1 MFVCPTRLNLALRK
15 KVFVDNWQPL
25 ETRTL
30 RDNVVT
36 LLRQAIVEGTLPAG
50 AELNQAHV
58 AERLGI
64 SRGPLREALGQL
76 EQEGLILSIPY
87 KGSIVTS
94 LTPDYVDELYSL
106 RSALECFALEQIFLD
121 NTRTKH
127 VARQLEQV
135 VSDMRQAAM
144 AKDNRWLVELDLHF
158 HRIIIDMSD
167 HDLLARTW
175 TPLEMGVKR
184 CLYTRH
190 KIYRSLEE
198 VVGNH
203 PDLIAAIGEARA
215 EDAKQLLRDHIIEAG
230 NLIQQGWID
239 GEPAEVSSDGVLE
252 SLQVHL
258 SEQLAGSSPNGKV
271 GERSND

>member
-1 MFVCPTRLNLALRK
+1 M
-15 KVFVDNWQPL
+15 FVDNWQPL

-30 RDNVVT
+30 RDNVVS

-121 NTRTKH
+121 ETRTRH
-127 VARQLEQV
+127 VTQQLEQV
-135 VSDMRQAAM
+135 VGDMRQAAIG
-144 AKDNRWLVELDLHF
+144 KDNRWLVDLDLNF
-158 HRIIIDMSD
+158 HRIIIDMSN
-167 HDLLARTW
+167 HELLARTW

-203 PDLIAAIGEARA
+203 PDLIAAISEVRA
-215 EDAKQLLRDHIIEAG
+215 DDAKQLLHEHIMEAG
-230 NLIQQGWID
+230 MLIQQGWVD
-239 GEPAEVSSDGVLE
+239 GDTVQVSSDGVLE
-252 SLQVHL
+252 SLQAHL
-258 SEQLAGSSPNGKV
+258 SEQLASTGADMSKTGKHV
-271 GERSND
+271 TGKHVTGKQGND

>member
-1 MFVCPTRLNLALRK
+1 LRK

-30 RDNVVT
+30 RDNVVS

-106 RSALECFALEQIFLD
+106 RSALEGFALEQIFLD
-121 NTRTKH
+121 KTRTKQ
-127 VARQLEQV
+127 VAQQLEQV

-144 AKDNRWLVELDLHF
+144 AKDNRWLVELDLNF

-167 HDLLARTW
+167 HELLARTW

-203 PDLIAAIGEARA
+203 PDLIAAISEARA
-215 EDAKQLLRDHIIEAG
+215 EDAKQLLHDHIMEAG

-239 GEPAEVSSDGVLE
+239 GEPAQVSSEGVLE

-258 SEQLAGSSPNGKV
+258 SEQLAGASSSAKAGKR
-271 GERSND
+271 GND

>member
-1 MFVCPTRLNLALRK
+1 M
-15 KVFVDNWQPL
+15 DNWQPL

-76 EQEGLILSIPY
+76 EQEGLIVNIPY
-87 KGSIVTS
+87 KGSLVTS

-106 RSALECFALEQIFLD
+106 RSALECFALEQIFVDKL
-121 NTRTKH
+121 RIKQVTK
-127 VARQLEQV
+127 QLEQV
-135 VSDMRQAAM
+135 VSDMRQAVI
-144 AKDNRWLVELDLHF
+144 AKDNRWLVELDLNF
-158 HRIIIDMSD
+158 HRIIINMSA
-167 HDLLARTW
+167 HALLAHTW
-175 TPLEMGVKR
+175 TPLAMGVKR

-198 VVGNH
+198 VIGNH
-203 PDLIAAIGEARA
+203 PDLIAAISGAR
-215 EDAKQLLRDHIIEAG
+215 EDEAKQLLHDHIMEAG
-230 NLIQQGWID
+230 KLIQQGWID
-239 GEPAEVSSDGVLE
+239 GEPAEHANDGVLE
-252 SLQVHL
+252 SLQAHL
-258 SEQLAGSSPNGKV
+258 SEQLAGAGSTAGSTVGSTAGKV
-271 GERSND
+271 EKRGND

>member
-1 MFVCPTRLNLALRK
+1 
-15 KVFVDNWQPL
+15 VFVDNWQPL

-30 RDNVVT
+30 RDNVIS

-87 KGSIVTS
+87 KGSLVTS

-106 RSALECFALEQIFLD
+106 RSALECFALDQIFLD
-121 NTRTKH
+121 NSRVKQ
-127 VARQLEQV
+127 VAKQLEQV
-135 VSDMRQAAM
+135 VSDMNQAALS
-144 AKDNRWLVELDLHF
+144 KDNRWLVELDLNF
-158 HRIIIDMSD
+158 HRIIIDMCA
-167 HDLLARTW
+167 HDLLERTW

-190 KIYRSLEE
+190 KIYRSLDE

-203 PDLIAAIGEARA
+203 PDLIAAISDARA

-230 NLIQQGWID
+230 KLIQQGWID
-239 GEPAEVSSDGVLE
+239 GEPEQLSSDGVLE
-252 SLQVHL
+252 SLQAHL
-258 SEQLAGSSPNGKV
+258 SEQLAGTESATHKAGNHDD
-271 GERSND
+271 E